1 MKFYVDE
8 DGHRRLIGRAEIP
21 EDVGAVHREWLFG
34 GASAIYEDF
43 AIGSVTHFGPD
54 GSTTVER
61 AVILSPL
68 QRADFLPGW
77 APLAS

>member
-1 MKFYVDE
+1 MKVYVDE
-8 DGHRRLIGRAEIP
+8 DGHKRLIGRAEIP
-21 EDVGAVHREWLFG
+21 EETGPVHREWLFG
-34 GASAIYEDF
+34 GESAIYEDF
-43 AIGSVTHFGPD
+43 AIGSVTRFGTD
-54 GSTTVER
+54 GRTTVER

>member
-1 MKFYVDE
+1 MKVYVDE
-8 DGHRRLIGRAEIP
+8 DGHKRLIGRAEIP
-21 EDVGAVHREWLFG
+21 DDGGAVHREWLFG
-34 GASAIYEDF
+34 GESAIYEDF
-43 AIGSVTHFGPD
+43 TLGSVTPFGSD

-77 APLAS
+77 APLVS